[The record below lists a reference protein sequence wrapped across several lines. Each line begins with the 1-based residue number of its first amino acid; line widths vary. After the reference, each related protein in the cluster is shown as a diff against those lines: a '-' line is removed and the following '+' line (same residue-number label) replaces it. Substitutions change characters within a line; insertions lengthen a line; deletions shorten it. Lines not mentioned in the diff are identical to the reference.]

1 MTATVTEFLMT
12 DEEGKE
18 IDGDKIMYLLAK
30 DMKEQGKLL
39 NNNVVATVMSN
50 LGFLRALEQEGIGT
64 MITQVGNRY
73 VIEEMLKHDYVLGG
87 EQSGHVIIKDYN
99 STGDGLL
106 TAMRLLSAVKRSGQ
120 TFGQCNASYENYP
133 QILVNVQVSNEKK
146 KNFKVIR
153 SLRMQSRKRKRN

>member
-1 MTATVTEFLMT
+1 
-12 DEEGKE
+12 
-18 IDGDKIMYLLAK
+18 
-30 DMKEQGKLL
+30 
-39 NNNVVATVMSN
+39 
-50 LGFLRALEQEGIGT
+50 
-64 MITQVGNRY
+64 MITQVGDRY

-146 KNFKVIR
+146 KEFQSDQVIADAVKKAEEELKDTGR
-153 SLRMQSRKRKRN
+153 VLLRPSGTEALIRVMIEGRDFEQISRLTQQLAEIVEERLG